1 MSITHLYSAMHSRVA
16 HRHSEN
22 STQLSVRVL
31 TPTITDLCRHRAMMN
46 PFKRGFYAVQLFS
59 HKVMRYFVP
68 FFLIASLVS
77 SAILATESRVY
88 LTVFIAQFA
97 AYLSAFAASVLE
109 QIGIRSRLLA

>member
-1 MSITHLYSAMHSRVA
+1 
-16 HRHSEN
+16 
-22 STQLSVRVL
+22 
-31 TPTITDLCRHRAMMN
+31 
-46 PFKRGFYAVQLFS
+46 VQLFS

-109 QIGIRSRLLA
+109 QIGIRSRLLALPHYFVLANVASLIAFYKFLHGERYASWEPIRERPQPSAAKP